1 MKKHFFIAVV
11 ILGFCAIANAGGVYF
26 GIPGAAKA
34 QVDKLD
40 HKISDARAEDDRQ
53 AALPSYLVSSTILT
67 TLESTVLPVAVP
79 GGSPL
84 VGPNEAAKFAQYGY
98 GVWQACPG
106 LAVVKSTDIMPSG
119 YSSAATTNTA
129 RLLHFFTMSDVH
141 ITDVQCPANLMISGL
156 TNAGNSSA
164 YSPVMPYTTQ
174 VLDAAVQTVNAL
186 HAKRAIDFGLLLG
199 DASNNSEYN
208 ELRWYIDVLD
218 GKTINPNSD
227 PVNSYSTDYMRTFK
241 AAGLN
246 KTIPWYQVLGNHD
259 HFYLGTWAQSPQTM
273 NAAIGETLMDV
284 GLNPSNPILGTG
296 FYGGVI
302 RSSTTYGEVFGA
314 GPEADFVTP
323 PSVNANPD
331 RRSLPK
337 TGWIA
342 EFLNTTS
349 GPVGHGFDKHDL
361 SFPCYSFMPKADLP
375 IKVIVLDDTEK
386 DDVAGMAGAAGYLDT
401 TRYNWLVSQLDSGQ
415 AADELM
421 IIAAHVPILPGLWDP
436 TSTPTLANL
445 ITKLH
450 TYPNLLMWV
459 SGHLHR
465 NVITAIPSTDPA
477 HPEFGFWMV
486 ETPSLR
492 DYAQQFRLFDI
503 MRNNDNTISI
513 VATDVDP
520 AVTTGS
526 PAEISRSYS
535 IAASQLFTAAN
546 SFPPVN
552 TQSHAYNAELF
563 KQLTPT
569 MQAKIQNY
577 GTFPSAVLHR

>member
-1 MKKHFFIAVV
+1 M
-11 ILGFCAIANAGGVYF
+11 
-26 GIPGAAKA
+26 PGAVKT

-40 HKISDARAEDDRQ
+40 HKIAGARAEKNRQ
-53 AALPSYLVSSTILT
+53 AALPSYPVNSMIRT
-67 TLESTVLPVAVP
+67 TLESTVIPVAVP

-84 VGPNEAAKFAQYGY
+84 VGPNAAAKFAQYGY
-98 GVWQACPG
+98 GVWQTGPA
-106 LAVVKSTDIMPSG
+106 LAVVKSTDIMLSG
-119 YSSAATTNTA
+119 YTPAANA
-129 RLLHFFTMSDVH
+129 AKLLHFFTMSDAH
-141 ITDVQCPANLMISGL
+141 ITDVQCPANLMVSGL

-174 VLDAAVQTVNAL
+174 VLDAAIQTVNGL
-186 HAKRAIDFGLLLG
+186 HAKRAMDFGLFLG

-208 ELRWYIDVLD
+208 ELRWYIDTID

-227 PVNSYSTDYMRTFK
+227 PINSYSTDYMRTFK
-241 AAGLN
+241 AAGLD

-259 HFYLGTWAQSPQTM
+259 HFYLGVWAQSPQTM

-284 GLNPSNPILGTG
+284 GLNPSNPIAGTG
-296 FYGGVI
+296 FYGGVVN
-302 RSSTTYGEVFGA
+302 SSTTYGEVFGA
-314 GPEADFVTP
+314 GPEANFAAP

-337 TGWIA
+337 TAWIA
-342 EFLNTTS
+342 EFFNTTS
-349 GPVGHGFDKHDL
+349 GPAGHGFDKNNL
-361 SFPCYSFMPKADLP
+361 SFPCYSFTPKANLP

-386 DDVAGMAGAAGYLDT
+386 DNAAGMAGAAGYLDQ

-415 AADELM
+415 AADQLM

-436 TSTPTLANL
+436 ASTPTLADL

-450 TYPNLLMWV
+450 TYPNLLMWM

-465 NVITAIPSTDPA
+465 NVITPIPSTDAA

-503 MRNNDNTISI
+503 MRNSDNTISI

-520 AVTTGS
+520 AVTAGS
-526 PAEISRSYS
+526 PAETSRSYS

-546 SFPPVN
+546 PFPPVN
-552 TQSHAYNAELF
+552 TPSHAYNAELF
-563 KQLTPT
+563 KQLTPA

-577 GTFPSAVLHR
+577 GTLLGATLLHR